1 MPIKWS
7 PLMVAEA
14 TDMIEQYVS
23 QAALPLEQVR
33 IVAREARKIPN
44 IPQYIDQHFL
54 RIIGEVDRIIGGSYL
69 EPVGRFK
76 TAIQGV
82 REALPDGAAEA
93 EKRKRENQLSLVA

>member
-7 PLMVAEA
+7 PLIVTEA
-14 TDMIEQYVS
+14 TNMIEQYVS
-23 QAALPLEQVR
+23 QATLPLEQVR

-54 RIIGEVDRIIGGSYL
+54 RIIGEVDKVIGGSYL

-82 REALPDGAAEA
+82 RESLPDGAAEA
-93 EKRKRENQLSLVA
+93 ERKRREEQLSLVA